1 MTTDS
6 FSKIDW
12 SYIETLA
19 WVMSR
24 SITVVNDVSEGLKKP
39 GKITDIDLIIYHTY
53 ESLSGKRIHQIG
65 IMDAEAEIIDAA
77 RAGRISIDGVKGARG
92 DLEAIPPKA
101 FIDMRFIEKR
111 REIILRKTDL
121 FDQRASYWGN
131 LVFNPQEVLKE
142 WPPLPGTAKED
153 LPMPLRNKRPETWHW
168 IQAMSWIA
176 FNNPDP
182 VIDGITVNAPREHSQ
197 YVGDTRVIIQHAIR
211 ELVDAVCD
219 GEIKPSDSP
228 MDHGRIVR
236 ANPSLMTDRDRE
248 NMVETLVPYFIW
260 GKTVCESSSGY
271 TASSS
276 VRYFVDLR
284 FRRQDILDIW
294 PDDSGAALLERA
306 YRIED
311 APVAK
316 DETPVEA
323 QEVAPLATGP
333 IPPKAKQDVDWAKA
347 IVKVEPDIIDARIF
361 EKIHSKRG
369 PNVSLETIKRRMI
382 EAKKRYGY
390 DWRE

>member
-12 SYIETLA
+12 TYIETLA

-24 SITVVNDVSEGLKKP
+24 SITVVNDVSEGLNNRS
-39 GKITDIDLIIYHTY
+39 GKIGHIDLVIYHAF
-53 ESLSGKRIHQIG
+53 ESLSGKRIHSA
-65 IMDAEAEIIDAA
+65 DLTEAAAEIVNAG
-77 RAGRISIDGVKGARG
+77 RAGKISVIGTKRGQG
-92 DLEAIPPKA
+92 DLEPIPELEFLNK
-101 FIDMRFIEKR
+101 RFIEDEHGKT
-111 REIILRKTDL
+111 ILCRGDNFYKEVL
-121 FDQRASYWGN
+121 YWGD
-131 LVFNPQEVLKE
+131 LAFRPQEVLKE

-306 YRIED
+306 YQ
-311 APVAK
+311 VT
-316 DETPVEA
+316 DEPT
-323 QEVAPLATGP
+323 T
-333 IPPKAKQDVDWAKA
+333 
-347 IVKVEPDIIDARIF
+347 
-361 EKIHSKRG
+361 
-369 PNVSLETIKRRMI
+369 NTETINRKPTVSEINRFI
-382 EAKKRYGY
+382 ESEFIPEGKKLAKNPTRDDLHKALKDKYNLSR
-390 DWRE
+390 DKAREYWNRLAPPEWKKIGPKPKT